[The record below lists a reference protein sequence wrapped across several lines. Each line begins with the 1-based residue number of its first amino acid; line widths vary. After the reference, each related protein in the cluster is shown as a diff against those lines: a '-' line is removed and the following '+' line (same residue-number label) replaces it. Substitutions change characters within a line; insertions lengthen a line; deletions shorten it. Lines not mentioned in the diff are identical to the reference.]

1 MEARDTFLSY
11 LNSLDERYYFF
22 IADTVLGK
30 IPTPFHKPVLNQKI
44 LAFLSNPD
52 NRKRIR
58 ASVDDDEKRY
68 LSFLLIAGRSTAM
81 QVCRFFSKDSYQ
93 AAVTRMCSLRD
104 RLLVITSGRTFMVN
118 PVMKDIAE
126 ELFSPD
132 LMLGKD
138 GRQPDPQPFADR
150 NVLSALLNILTNGSV
165 PVREA
170 NAHHFMKSDRLEK
183 VFPQFGKDDS
193 LRMFTLVRGLALKTG
208 AINNRGGKFILDR
221 IKASELLK
229 CSPLGFLM
237 KAVPDTDSAAVSRV
251 LGLMGTHG
259 MDSQAFTSLYS
270 VISGIDDTASAQVL
284 EDFRAFGFIV
294 EKDGRLFLNP
304 AVSEN
309 PVPQSHP
316 SMDSDMEV
324 SFFGIPSENDI
335 LYIFADINVC
345 DKLVRYNVTKNS
357 FTRALESGLTRKE
370 IEDYL
375 GITDNEQ
382 LRMWEMAF
390 NRVSVYDGIV
400 IRCDDQVGRIMKM
413 HPQIKDHII
422 RELADGVFLMDR
434 STYHTWEQELAY
446 AIDMPHLPVPETSGS
461 EQIPE
466 TADSDTETEEEPV
479 LEAPPAASGRQPQDD
494 WNAIREDLLS
504 YAGQTGCLSDDVRGL
519 IDARLIFSRSQIGKD
534 FRYATLP
541 SASGFDYN
549 AKLSILRAALKKKTS
564 EDFPLMRLE
573 MSDEVLIAQPV
584 ELLKGDSKGSVIKVR
599 ILPDDMERSIP
610 VSTIFRITILRW
622 TLN

>member
-1 MEARDTFLSY
+1 MDDRDTFLSY

-44 LAFLSNPD
+44 LAFLTNPD
-52 NRKRIR
+52 NRRRIK

-68 LSFLLIAGRSTAM
+68 LSFLLIAGRASAR
-81 QVCRFFSKDSYQ
+81 QVCRFFSTDSYH
-93 AAVTRMCSLRD
+93 AAVTRICSLRD
-104 RLLVITSGRTFMVN
+104 RLLLISSGRTYMIN

-126 ELFSPD
+126 ELFDPD

-138 GRQPDPQPFADR
+138 TVQAEARPFADR
-150 NVLSALLNILTNGSV
+150 NVLFAFLNILTNGSV

-170 NAHHFMKSDRLEK
+170 NTHHFMKSGRLEK

-193 LRMFTLVRGLALKTG
+193 LRMFTLIRSLALKTG
-208 AINNRGGKFILDR
+208 AIRSGGGRFILER
-221 IKASELLK
+221 SNASALIKN
-229 CSPLGFLM
+229 SPLGLLM
-237 KAVPDTDSAAVSRV
+237 KAVPHADSEAVSRV

-259 MDSQAFTSLYS
+259 MDSRAFTSLYS
-270 VISGIDDTASAQVL
+270 VISGMDDPACGQVL
-284 EDFRAFGFIV
+284 EDFMAFGFIV
-294 EKDGRLFLNP
+294 EKQGRLFLNP
-304 AVSEN
+304 SVREA
-309 PVPQSHP
+309 PAPQSHP
-316 SMDSDMEV
+316 GMDSDMEV
-324 SFFGIPSENDI
+324 SFFGTPSENDI
-335 LYIFADINVC
+335 LYMFADINVC
-345 DKLVRYNVTKNS
+345 DRLVRYNVTKGS
-357 FTRALESGLTRKE
+357 FTRALELGLTRKE

-375 GITDNEQ
+375 GVSDNEQ
-382 LRMWEMAF
+382 LRMWEMSF
-390 NRVSVYDGIV
+390 GRVSVYDGIV

-434 STYHTWEQELAY
+434 STYQSWEQELAH
-446 AIDMPHLPVPETSGS
+446 AIDMPHLPVPVTSGS
-461 EQIPE
+461 EQIPGIP
-466 TADSDTETEEEPV
+466 DSEEEPV
-479 LEAPPAASGRQPQDD
+479 LQSPPAASADRPAED

-504 YAGQTGCLSDDVRGL
+504 YAAQTGCLSDDVRGL
-519 IDARLIFSRSQIGKD
+519 IDARLILSRSQIGKD

-549 AKLSILRAALKKKTS
+549 AKLSILRAALKKNSS

-584 ELLKGDSKGSVIKVR
+584 ELMKGDSKGSVIKVR

-610 VSTIFRITILRW
+610 VSSIFRITVLRW
-622 TLN
+622 TLS